1 MKKIYAL
8 MLAAACAV
16 CLAGC
21 VKDSLG
27 NENVVPAPD
36 AESFGSILSVTHEG
50 CDIAGNDN
58 PGTRTIVQNTKEV
71 WWKYGDGIWVYD
83 SEDDSQVYK
92 YKAALSEGEMAR
104 TANFRIQNH
113 EVPFTLGPGKY
124 YAVYSSMTLADTKTS
139 PPKLYASSD
148 HTIHINLSAYQ
159 YHYEGAL
166 DYLPSYGIFGNG
178 TSNVRMKPLCG
189 GLRFR
194 LSRGDIKQIVFK
206 SNGGSICGDLTVS
219 NLDSDSPVIENVNN
233 GKGMIIELRT
243 PSYSAFKADKDY
255 FIVMTPGQMQGFIA
269 ELTTTDGSVIQV
281 TSTKPQTIKAGVF
294 GTLAQPLDT
303 YGHVLPQYVDLGLSV
318 PWATF
323 NVGANA
329 PEEIGDFFA
338 WGETEPKSRYNWSTY
353 IYCNGSG
360 NTLTKYNWDSN
371 YGSVLDYK
379 SILDPQDDAANVIWG
394 ENWRTPTYAELVEL
408 IDGCNWS
415 YTDNYNNTGVSGY
428 IVTGKKAGYTN
439 NSIFLPFTDSPS
451 VQNGYKWQGYYVAS
465 NLNTN
470 SRPIFTKILILEE
483 DDVSNGNSERCYDQA
498 VRPVYDKL
506 APVSGI
512 SLPGEAIN
520 VGVGKSAS
528 CQVSFTPSNATVK
541 GLIVK
546 IADSNVASATYYPRT
561 ETIILSGLAPGTTTM
576 TVYASSG
583 VSASCQITVAKDP
596 EYVDLGLPSGVK
608 WAKWNVGA
616 NAPEEYG
623 NYYAWGE
630 TTPKDVYSWGTYL
643 WCNGTDHT
651 LTKYNGRSEYG
662 SVVDHVSLLSD
673 TDDVAK
679 AEWKG
684 LWRMPTYAEIREL
697 REKCTWT
704 WTDDY
709 NGTGIKGYEV
719 TGNGNSIFLPAAGR
733 KQDNALSNDGKYGY
747 YWAGTGATRGTPGT
761 AHDLFFRNGYEDN
774 TVNKRFYGFSVR
786 PVYGEFIPVDSI
798 ELNPY
803 DLTIVIGDS
812 CGLSVMYG
820 PKGYSQA
827 TSADWISDN
836 PSVATVSSEGVV
848 KGVGIGSA
856 NITAYSYNGLSATC
870 QVYVSEEP

>member
-8 MLAAACAV
+8 MLAAACAI

-71 WWKYGDGIWVYD
+71 WWKYADGIWVYD

-92 YKAALSEGEMAR
+92 YKAVLSEGEMAR
-104 TANFRIQNH
+104 TANFMIQNH
-113 EVPFTLGPGKY
+113 EEPFTLGPGKY
-124 YAVYSSMTLADTKTS
+124 YAVYSSMTLAATKTS

-148 HTIHINLSAYQ
+148 HTIHINLPAYQ
-159 YHYEGAL
+159 YRNEGVL
-166 DYLPSYGIFGNG
+166 DFLPSYGVFGNG

-194 LSRGDIKQIVFK
+194 LSRGDIKVIVFK
-206 SNGGSICGDLTVS
+206 SQGGSICGDLTVS
-219 NLDSDSPVIENVNN
+219 NLDSDSPVIENVDN

-243 PSYSAFKADKDY
+243 PSYSAFKAGKDY

-281 TSTKPQTIKAGVF
+281 TSTKTQTIKAGVF

-338 WGETEPKSRYNWSTY
+338 WGETEPKSSYNWSTY
-353 IYCNGSG
+353 IYCNGSN
-360 NTLTKYNWDSN
+360 NTFTKYNWDSN

-379 SILDPQDDAANVIWG
+379 SILDPQDDAASVIWG
-394 ENWRTPTYAELVEL
+394 ENWRIPTEKELMEL
-408 IDGCNWS
+408 MNECSWS
-415 YTDNYNNTGVSGY
+415 FTDNYNDTGVSGY
-428 IVTGKKAGYTN
+428 IVTGKKTGYTN
-439 NSIFLPFTDSPS
+439 NSIFLPLAVSPS
-451 VQNGYKWQGYYVAS
+451 PYTWQNYS
-465 NLNTN
+465 SSTLTP
-470 SRPIFTKILILEE
+470 RP
-483 DDVSNGNSERCYDQA
+483 YDA
-498 VRPVYDKL
+498 PSLTFSKDIVTEGGGDRDIGRLVRPVHDKL
-506 APVSGI
+506 IPVTGV
-512 SLPGEAIN
+512 SLPEETIHIGIGQNKCN
-520 VGVGKSAS
+520 VTL
-528 CQVSFTPSNATVK
+528 TPSNATDK
-541 GLIVK
+541 RLMVK
-546 IADSNVASATYYPRT
+546 ISDTNVASFLYLYDSN
-561 ETIILSGLAPGTTTM
+561 TIVVEGLAPGTTTM

-596 EYVDLGLPSGVK
+596 EYVDLGLSVK

-673 TDDVAK
+673 SDDVAK

-684 LWRMPTYAEIREL
+684 LWRMPTHAEIREL
-697 REKCTWT
+697 RENCTWE

-709 NGTGIKGYEV
+709 NGTGIKGYVV
-719 TGNGNSIFLPAAGR
+719 TGNGNSIFLPAAGM
-733 KQDNALSNDGKYGY
+733 KKDNTLSNVGKNGF
-747 YWAGTGATRGTPGT
+747 YWAGTGATHGSPNT
-761 AHDLFFRNGYEDN
+761 AHELFFRKNYIDN
-774 TVNKRFYGFSVR
+774 VVTNRFYGYSVR
-786 PVYGEFIPVDSI
+786 PVYGEFIPVTTI
-798 ELNPY
+798 EL
-803 DLTIVIGDS
+803 DQSHFALMIGDS
-812 CGLSVMYG
+812 ASIHAMYG
-820 PKGYSQA
+820 PKGYSEA
-827 TSADWISDN
+827 TSTDWISDN

-848 KGVGIGSA
+848 KGVATGSA

-870 QVYVSEEP
+870 QVYVVDKYAE

>member
-8 MLAAACAV
+8 MTAAACAI

-71 WWKYGDGIWVYD
+71 WWKYADGIWVYD

-92 YKAALSEGEMAR
+92 YKAVLSEGEMAR

-113 EVPFTLGPGKY
+113 EEPFTLGQGKY
-124 YAVYSSMTLADTKTS
+124 YAVYSSMTHADTKTS

-166 DYLPSYGIFGNG
+166 DYLPSYGVFGNG

-194 LSRGDIKQIVFK
+194 LSRGDIKEIVFK
-206 SNGGSICGDLTVS
+206 SLGGGICGDLTVS
-219 NLDSDSPVIENVNN
+219 NLDSDSPIIENVNN

-243 PSYSAFKADKDY
+243 PSYSASAFKADKDY

-269 ELTTTDGSVIQV
+269 ELTTTDRSVIRV
-281 TSTKPQTIKAGVF
+281 TSTKTQTIKAGVF

-329 PEEIGDFFA
+329 PEE
-338 WGETEPKSRYNWSTY
+338 
-353 IYCNGSG
+353 
-360 NTLTKYNWDSN
+360 
-371 YGSVLDYK
+371 
-379 SILDPQDDAANVIWG
+379 
-394 ENWRTPTYAELVEL
+394 
-408 IDGCNWS
+408 
-415 YTDNYNNTGVSGY
+415 
-428 IVTGKKAGYTN
+428 
-439 NSIFLPFTDSPS
+439 
-451 VQNGYKWQGYYVAS
+451 
-465 NLNTN
+465 
-470 SRPIFTKILILEE
+470 
-483 DDVSNGNSERCYDQA
+483 
-498 VRPVYDKL
+498 
-506 APVSGI
+506 
-512 SLPGEAIN
+512 
-520 VGVGKSAS
+520 
-528 CQVSFTPSNATVK
+528 
-541 GLIVK
+541 
-546 IADSNVASATYYPRT
+546 
-561 ETIILSGLAPGTTTM
+561 
-576 TVYASSG
+576 
-583 VSASCQITVAKDP
+583 
-596 EYVDLGLPSGVK
+596 
-608 WAKWNVGA
+608 
-616 NAPEEYG
+616 YG
-623 NYYAWGE
+623 NYYVWGE

-651 LTKYNGRSEYG
+651 LTKYNGRNEYG

-684 LWRMPTYAEIREL
+684 LWRMPTHAEIREL

-719 TGNGNSIFLPAAGR
+719 TGNGNSIFLPAAGL
-733 KQDNALSNDGKYGY
+733 KKDNTLSNAGKNGL
-747 YWAGTGATRGTPGT
+747 YWAGTGATHGTPNT
-761 AHDLFFRNGYEDN
+761 AHNLTFRKGYEDN
-774 TVNKRFYGFSVR
+774 VVTNRFYGYSVR

-798 ELNPY
+798 ELNLEH
-803 DLTIVIGDS
+803 LTIVIGDS
-812 CGLSVMYG
+812 CGIDVMYG

-870 QVYVSEEP
+870 QVYVSEETYE